1 MATFYYKA
9 SPENRP
15 NERKAKADQ
24 PVKNGA
30 GQNFA
35 DGVHEPII
43 VTDHSAGF
51 GGDETSA
58 QSYIYGKKLNVDGDV
73 QENTD
78 TISNTYPGADVYGDN
93 NLTQYYR
100 LPSRMFV
107 YYISNE

>member
-9 SPENRP
+9 SAENRP

-35 DGVHEPII
+35 DGVHDPII

-58 QSYIYGKKLNVDGDV
+58 QSYIYGSKLNVDGSV
-73 QENTD
+73 QKNTD
-78 TISNTYPGADVYGDN
+78 TISETYPGQEDFGTELKFNYFYSQNPKKYKV
-93 NLTQYYR
+93 
-100 LPSRMFV
+100 SVF
-107 YYISNE
+107 

>member
-1 MATFYYKA
+1 MATFYYNA
-9 SPENRP
+9 SKEGRYND
-15 NERKAKADQ
+15 RKAKADQ

-58 QSYIYGKKLNVDGDV
+58 QSYIYGSKLNVDGDV
-73 QENTD
+73 QKNTD
-78 TISNTYPGADVYGDN
+78 TASETYPGQEDFGTELKFQFFYSQNPKKYKV
-93 NLTQYYR
+93 
-100 LPSRMFV
+100 SIF
-107 YYISNE
+107 